1 MKQLISATLSEEAA
15 AIYNGWQRQ
24 QKSRILSD
32 LIVNGGSLKETI
44 NELQQGR
51 SDNLALLSKI
61 KVNLQLKDGI
71 TPLVEEINDALKGTL
86 YWEPFTDEYR
96 KFKKDEGLAKEK
108 SSLEKM
114 NEEAFKRTGKYL
126 F

>member
-15 AIYNGWQRQ
+15 AIYTGWQRQ
-24 QKSRILSD
+24 KKSRILSD
-32 LIVNGGSLKETI
+32 LIVNGGSLKDTI
-44 NELQQGR
+44 NELQQDR
-51 SDNLALLSKI
+51 SEFLALLSKI

-71 TPLVEEINDALKGTL
+71 TPQVEEINDALKGTL
-86 YWEPFTDEYR
+86 YWQPFSDEYR
-96 KFKKDEGLAKEK
+96 SFKKNEKEASEK
-108 SSLEKM
+108 SSLDKM